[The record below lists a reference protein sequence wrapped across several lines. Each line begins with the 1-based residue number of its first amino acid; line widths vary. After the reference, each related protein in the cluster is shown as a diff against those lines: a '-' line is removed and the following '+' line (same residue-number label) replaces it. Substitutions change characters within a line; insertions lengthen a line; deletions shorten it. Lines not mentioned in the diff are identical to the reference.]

1 MQGIQILRYFA
12 AILVVIMHSHQAWNA
27 KLGLKQYWGFGSV
40 GVDIFFVISG
50 FVMMYSTVPNN
61 GSLGSRCRSALVFVK
76 RRLIRVVPLYW
87 IYTLIKLTLVIAIP
101 SLAVRTLIDPLH
113 VVSSFLFFPFPSPW
127 GNFEPFLPVGW
138 TLNFEMLFYIVFA
151 AAICLGR
158 NRMVFCFLTFL
169 VINVVSKYT
178 SFGALDFYSQSII
191 FEFLLG
197 CLVALMVPRLETL
210 KQRVPLGVLVIAIA
224 VTYFYVFD
232 HLMSLDRLI
241 GWGIPSAI
249 LVMGVLCVEPR
260 VMNIPFSGLL
270 KKLGDSSY
278 SLYLVHTF
286 AVPALVMLFGK
297 LDIDGLFLFMVCSL
311 LFSTFLGLISY
322 RYVEQPILARLKKII

>member
-12 AILVVIMHSHQAWNA
+12 ALLVVIMHSHQAWNA
-27 KLGLKQYWGFGSV
+27 RLGLSQYWGFGSV

-50 FVMMYSTVPNN
+50 FVMMYSTAPNN
-61 GSLGSRCRSALVFVK
+61 GSFASRYRSALVFVK
-76 RRLIRVVPLYW
+76 RRLIRIVPLYW
-87 IYTLIKLTLVIAIP
+87 IYTLIKLTLVIAVP
-101 SLAVRTLIDPLH
+101 SLAVRTSIDPSH
-113 VVSSFLFFPFPSPW
+113 VLSSFLFFPFPSPW

-138 TLNFEMLFYIVFA
+138 TLNFEILFYFVFA
-151 AAICLGR
+151 AAICLGG
-158 NRMVFCFLTFL
+158 NKIVFCLLTFL
-169 VINVVSKYT
+169 VINVISKYT
-178 SFGALDFYSQSII
+178 SFGALNFYSQSII

-197 CLVALMVPRLETL
+197 CLVALMVPRLESL
-210 KQRVPLGVLVIAIA
+210 KRRVPLGVLAIAIA
-224 VTYFYVFD
+224 FTYFYVFD

-278 SLYLVHTF
+278 SIYLVHTF
-286 AVPALVMLFGK
+286 VVPAIVLVFWK
-297 LDIDGLFLFMVCSL
+297 FDIGSLFLFMICSL
-311 LFSTFLGLISY
+311 FFSTFLGLISY
-322 RYVEQPILARLKKII
+322 RYMEQPILAHLKKIS